1 MPDAKL
7 TDLPIVTAPL
17 LSDKFYIVNNN
28 LSKSVTL
35 SAIAKNLPSILT
47 TGNANVSG
55 DVVLAAGSQILLNN
69 ADYSSYVYSQIST
82 NFIPNT
88 GTGLVTVT
96 DFTTVFSA
104 TSSIGQT
111 TFALSA
117 GGTTPRIFVKVPNQ
131 TNYPGF
137 VVSFIQLGTT
147 CIQLSAGGG
156 VTIGSLN
163 SSLSSAG
170 QFAKVD
176 LTYVGNQLYTLT
188 GDLSATS

>member
-7 TDLPIVTAPL
+7 TDLPIITAPSS
-17 LSDKFYIVNNN
+17 SDKFYVVNNN
-28 LSKSVTL
+28 LSKSVAL

-55 DVVLAAGSQILLNN
+55 DVVLAASSQILFNN
-69 ADYSSYVYSQIST
+69 KDYSSYVNTQIST

-88 GTGLVTVT
+88 GTGLNTIAGTT
-96 DFTTVFSA
+96 DFSVQ
-104 TSSIGQT
+104 SSEGQT

-117 GGTTPRIFVKVPNQ
+117 GGTNPRIFVKVPNQ
-131 TNYPGF
+131 VNYPGF

-147 CIQLSAGGG
+147 CVELSAGGG

-170 QFAKVD
+170 QFAKID

>member
-117 GGTTPRIFVKVPNQ
+117 GGTIPRIFVKVPNQ
-131 TNYPGF
+131 SNYPGF

>member
-55 DVVLAAGSQILLNN
+55 DVVLAASSKILLNN
-69 ADYSSYVYSQIST
+69 VDYSSYVYDQIST

-88 GTGLVTVT
+88 GTGLETVT

-117 GGTTPRIFVKVPNQ
+117 GGTIPRIFVKVPNQ
-131 TNYPGF
+131 SNYPGF

>member
-137 VVSFIQLGTT
+137 VVSFIQLGNT